1 MTPSETIWIIEPR
14 DPLIAR
20 DGRPFGRTPGAQA
33 RSLPFPFPSTTAGG
47 FRTHVWQQM
56 GQPTDQEHIATIKK
70 TAVRGPLLVEL
81 LPDNAT
87 RWMAPAPADALFFT
101 PDTAGTD
108 AEEQGIR
115 KRLVPI
121 NTPDGAQTDLAGR
134 IKHLVGL
141 PTPDRRKPHKKA
153 PRFWHWE
160 QFEQWLT
167 APTESESPLPL
178 SNIGHNGPQQES
190 RTHVAIDAEKQTS
203 KDEHLFQTH
212 GLEFT
217 HHHTRLALAIAV
229 EDPTEPQD
237 GPLSPLGGE
246 RRIVAWR
253 KSTAGLPPIPPG
265 LLEQVQHKHK
275 QTCAYCR
282 VILLTPAHFEKG
294 WEPTWLLQTREGV
307 EPTLQAVAI
316 QRPQVV
322 SGWDLAAG
330 NGNDENGKK
339 KPSGKPKPTRRL
351 APAGSVFF
359 LKLDGEP
366 DAIAQWVR
374 SIWMHCISDDEQ
386 SRRDGFGLAAI
397 GTWDGKPQSM
407 KGVSEQ

>member
-101 PDTAGTD
+101 PDATGTD
-108 AEEQGIR
+108 AEKQGIR
-115 KRLVPI
+115 KRLVPL
-121 NTPDGAQTDLAGR
+121 NSPDGAQTDLAGR
-134 IKHLVGL
+134 INHLVGL
-141 PTPDRRKPHKKA
+141 PTPDPRKPHKKA
-153 PRFWHWE
+153 PRFWYWE

-178 SNIGHNGPQQES
+178 ADIGHNGPQQES
-190 RTHVAIDAEKQTS
+190 RTHVAIDAEKQAAKETF
-203 KDEHLFQTH
+203 LFQTR

-217 HHHTRLALAIAV
+217 HQRTRLALAIAV
-229 EDPTEPQD
+229 EDPTQPQD

-253 KSTAGLPPIPPG
+253 ESNEGLPAIPPG
-265 LLEQVQHKHK
+265 LLEQVQQQH
-275 QTCAYCR
+275 TPACR

-294 WEPTWLLQTREGV
+294 WEPMWLLQAREGV
-307 EPTLQAVAI
+307 QPSLQAVAI

-330 NGNDENGKK
+330 NGGR
-339 KPSGKPKPTRRL
+339 SKPTRRL

-359 LKLDGEP
+359 LTLDGAP

-374 SIWMHCISDDEQ
+374 SIWMHCVSDDEQ

-397 GTWDGKPQSM
+397 GTWDGKTQSM
-407 KGVSEQ
+407 KGGEGQ